1 MIIDLI
7 LYAVTVLIW
16 GSTWLAMHWQLGEVS
31 PYWSVAYRFILAT
44 LIIMLYCCL
53 TRKNMRFSFKQHRAL
68 MIQGVFLFS
77 LNYLFYYIGSQYFMS
92 GLVAVAY
99 ASILIMNIVNTRL
112 FFKTPLQHSIII
124 GALIGLSGL
133 CTIFSGQFHL
143 LVHSTHPHLSQ
154 LLLGLGA
161 CLLGTLLASLGNMIF
176 VYNQRHKIPILQ
188 SNAYGIFYGTLVL
201 TLIAICSGTPL
212 SFDTQPRY
220 WLALLYLAAFGT
232 VIAFGTYL
240 QLVKRIGAE
249 RAAYA
254 FVILPIVSLL
264 LSSIFENFQWTL
276 STFFGLIMVI
286 IGNILV
292 VMRSGKAKKTKTKPL
307 TFEAG

>member
-1 MIIDLI
+1 VIIDLV

-31 PYWSVAYRFILAT
+31 PYWSVTYRFALAT

-53 TRKNMRFSFKQHRAL
+53 TRKNMRFSLKQHRAL
-68 MIQGVFLFS
+68 FAQGLFLFS

-112 FFKTPLQHSIII
+112 FFKTPLQRSIVI

-133 CTIFSGQFHL
+133 LTIFSGQFHL
-143 LVHSTHPHLSQ
+143 LLHSTHPHLGQ

-161 CLLGTLLASLGNMIF
+161 CLFGTLLASLGNMIF

-188 SNAYGIFYGTLVL
+188 SNAYGILYGTLIL
-201 TLIAICSGTPL
+201 TLIALCSGEPL
-212 SFDTQPRY
+212 SFDIHPRY
-220 WLALLYLAAFGT
+220 WASLFYLAAFGT

-249 RAAYA
+249 RASYA

-276 STFFGLIMVI
+276 STFIGLMMVI

-292 VMRSGKAKKTKTKPL
+292 IMRKTKKNNRKPT